1 MKDIVDLFFILF
13 IIFIVIM
20 YFKNQVTYKNMC
32 IIGNAIYLY
41 NSEMIQSS
49 NYEKLLDYD
58 TVIPDGL
65 YNRTLFRLF
74 DWGYYNILP
83 TDIFEIINPYIS
95 EAIEKYYEDRR
106 KR

>member
-41 NSEMIQSS
+41 NSEMIQSC

-58 TVIPDGL
+58 IVIPDDL

-74 DWGYYNILP
+74 DWCYYNILP
-83 TDIFEIINPYIS
+83 DDIFALIKPYIP

-106 KR
+106 KS

>member
-13 IIFIVIM
+13 IIFMVIM

-41 NSEMIQSS
+41 NSEMIQSC
-49 NYEKLLDYD
+49 NYEKILDYD
-58 TVIPDGL
+58 IVIPECL
-65 YNRTLFRLF
+65 YTRTLFRLF
-74 DWGYYNILP
+74 DWSYYNILP
-83 TDIFEIINPYIS
+83 NDIFALINPYIP
-95 EAIEKYYEDRR
+95 EAIEKYYDDRR